1 MNETFIIHGLAGVG
15 GYLLGAVPFGIVIA
29 HLFGLG
35 DLRITTGFLNTQA
48 SVKVIW
54 LTQAGAVV
62 VSHVISV
69 LMTHHL
75 AGRFCNKNKDLI
87 SIQFGLSV
95 LMIAYTI
102 FGLWLLAS
110 PRGA

>member
-1 MNETFIIHGLAGVG
+1 
-15 GYLLGAVPFGIVIA
+15 
-29 HLFGLG
+29 
-35 DLRITTGFLNTQA
+35 
-48 SVKVIW
+48 
-54 LTQAGAVV
+54 
-62 VSHVISV
+62 
-69 LMTHHL
+69 MTHHL

-87 SIQFGLSV
+87 SIQIGLSV